1 MPGKVQKKT
10 ITFEKCA
17 SFSCHPVV
25 RSLYLANLSRRKQ
38 YDLSQLNVNHAE
50 SVLQEL
56 PISVLQIDNGRFQF
70 FTAFE
75 AVAIA
80 IQFPTLKMRLD
91 MHNEKR
97 KEIERSLEEAQE
109 AATMDSRKRGEEE
122 RGARTEEEAEERML
136 RNERVGRVAWD
147 RNTAT
152 IAAQERAGKERK
164 RKNEEPTIAE
174 SAARRENMERSRTAR
189 TKVQRLKRLTKERRC
204 SRSG

>member
-91 MHNEKR
+91 MHKQISEEFILKKSWHSLSARFVFDSHKNFGLIDNFNLCKFVSDSDSDDQVIGDGKITESVFTNFAGESKKVLINQR
-97 KEIERSLEEAQE
+97 K
-109 AATMDSRKRGEEE
+109 T
-122 RGARTEEEAEERML
+122 
-136 RNERVGRVAWD
+136 
-147 RNTAT
+147 
-152 IAAQERAGKERK
+152 
-164 RKNEEPTIAE
+164 
-174 SAARRENMERSRTAR
+174 
-189 TKVQRLKRLTKERRC
+189 TKKERRLVLT
-204 SRSG
+204 SENIRGK